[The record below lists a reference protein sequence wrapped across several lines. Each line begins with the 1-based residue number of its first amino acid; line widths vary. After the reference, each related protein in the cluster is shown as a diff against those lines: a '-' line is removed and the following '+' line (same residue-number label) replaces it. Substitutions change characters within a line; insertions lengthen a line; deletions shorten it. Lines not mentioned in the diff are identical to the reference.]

1 MYEAVLGYIC
11 KIKIHAAKG
20 QNLEDKVLSL
30 LDSNLGQ
37 NHIYQAIFKQ
47 CGISWNIAR
56 QKGKSCGTVMTNK
69 GHSTW
74 TSMKPS
80 IRKQSSQ
87 HSRGKVM

>member
-1 MYEAVLGYIC
+1 MKFRMCNPGTIKYEVLVRMMYEAVLGYIC

-47 CGISWNIAR
+47 CGIS
-56 QKGKSCGTVMTNK
+56 
-69 GHSTW
+69 
-74 TSMKPS
+74 
-80 IRKQSSQ
+80 
-87 HSRGKVM
+87 